1 MASMEKQC
9 TLLLFNNRQR
19 QTQKELRQTLEKGS
33 DEEKYNAMRTIIQLH
48 LNGENQQQQLMTVIQ
63 YVVPSKFKP
72 LKKLALMFWE
82 IVEKIGKD
90 GKLLPELILVCS
102 HLRSYLEHPNE
113 YIRGST
119 LRFICK
125 VKVIDLLESLVGP
138 IVANLDNRHSY
149 VRRNAVL
156 AVHSIYSTNKD
167 LIPDAPELVYDLLQR
182 ESDTLTKRNA
192 FVMLFECDQ
201 AKAVMYLRSIM
212 GKVSSMGDSFQL
224 IVLNL
229 LRKMCKTYPGEKNNF
244 LNVIIVLMETK
255 SPSVMYQ
262 CASTLVSLSSSPAAI
277 KHSAQCYIRLL
288 SEQQDNNIKLIV
300 LDRLDELKQKYG
312 YQMQQQSDIVMDLL
326 RTMSLPSTGF
336 DIKQHILNIVLDLAT
351 QRTVDM
357 VIAHVKKELAA
368 NSDSPVSSTVER
380 ESIMSTRETVQHTKA
395 ATLSDYRRLLIQA
408 LHKITT
414 KFPELAGEHAL
425 TVMDFLSDHSAGD
438 VILFVREVAEAN
450 PKMRDAILEKLL
462 LKFNDITQSKVHRT
476 ALWIMCEYSE
486 SNEQII
492 ASFNTIKDALGTD
505 IYLPSF
511 NQEDTVPEGEHQN
524 GVMDDTDN
532 ISISS
537 SSASASTGI
546 ASKSTTTVL
555 RADGTYATVTT
566 NESSGLKQTDDKQ
579 EKDLSLK
586 GMVQDGGFFLSSV
599 ICTTLLKLVMKFHKQ
614 NQESTMEETI
624 LKKNKML
631 ADAAN
636 IMCALLRLGANEN
649 AQYKMD
655 KDTYRRISL
664 CIKLLLTLNDQ
675 EANNEEVHKSI
686 ELTQHVL
693 FQEARNVFQSM
704 LQERKERESHQFTTT
719 TKQQHQPGAKA
730 DAREM
735 IVPVDQQLSFFHLK
749 PGAASSRVIDV
760 YEFDEQELDES
771 RSILQSED
779 NKSNRLSR
787 VAQLTGFS
795 DTVYSE
801 AIISIN
807 QYDISL
813 DVLIINQTS
822 DTLQNLT
829 LELFTVGDL
838 KLVERPQEHTLG
850 PMASIRVKSNIKVS
864 STDTGVIFGN
874 IVYDVAGGKYE
885 TQSVTLNDVQ
895 IDIMEY
901 IQPAYC
907 RELQFRAMWFEFE
920 WENKISVKYDPAK
933 HERKQTLS
941 PATDTE
947 QQEHKLLL
955 SQYLSFIAD
964 TANMQ
969 ILTSGTTSDD
979 QCGFLSANMYA
990 RSTFG
995 EDALANV
1002 SIELLEDGVIQGF
1015 VRIRSKS
1022 QGIALA
1028 LGNLISKE
1036 QKNWNSQYKYKNS
1049 QSHKQKLH

>member
-1 MASMEKQC
+1 M
-9 TLLLFNNRQR
+9 
-19 QTQKELRQTLEKGS
+19 
-33 DEEKYNAMRTIIQLH
+33 
-48 LNGENQQQQLMTVIQ
+48 
-63 YVVPSKFKP
+63 
-72 LKKLALMFWE
+72 
-82 IVEKIGKD
+82 
-90 GKLLPELILVCS
+90 
-102 HLRSYLEHPNE
+102 
-113 YIRGST
+113 
-119 LRFICK
+119 
-125 VKVIDLLESLVGP
+125 
-138 IVANLDNRHSY
+138 
-149 VRRNAVL
+149 L
-156 AVHSIYSTNKD
+156 AVHSIYTTNKD

-326 RTMSLPSTGF
+326 RTMSLPSTGY

-351 QRTVDM
+351 QRTIHM

-368 NSDSPVSSTVER
+368 TSDSPTSSTVER
-380 ESIMSTRETVQHTKA
+380 ESIMSTRETIQHTKA

-408 LHKITT
+408 LHKVTT

-450 PKMRDAILEKLL
+450 PQMRDAILEKLL

-505 IYLPSF
+505 IYLSSF
-511 NQEDTVPEGEHQN
+511 NQEVNISEGEHQN

-532 ISISS
+532 ISVNSS
-537 SSASASTGI
+537 LASSSTGI

-566 NESSGLKQTDDKQ
+566 NDEVSNLKQTNDKQ
-579 EKDLSLK
+579 EKDQSLK

-614 NQESTMEETI
+614 NQENTAEEAI

-655 KDTYRRISL
+655 QDTYRRISL
-664 CIKLLLTLNDQ
+664 CIRLLLTLNDQ
-675 EANNEEVHKSI
+675 ETNSEEVHKSI

-704 LQERKERESHQFTTT
+704 LQERKERESHQFTKT
-719 TKQQHQPGAKA
+719 TKQQHQPGAKT
-730 DAREM
+730 DTREM

-749 PGAASSRVIDV
+749 PGAASSRVVDV

-771 RSILQSED
+771 RSVLQLED

-787 VAQLTGFS
+787 VVQLTGFS

-920 WENKISVKYDPAK
+920 VEYSHHHRFLII
-933 HERKQTLS
+933 TLTYLRS
-941 PATDTE
+941 
-947 QQEHKLLL
+947 QQH
-955 SQYLSFIAD
+955 A
-964 TANMQ
+964 
-969 ILTSGTTSDD
+969 
-979 QCGFLSANMYA
+979 FLPP
-990 RSTFG
+990 
-995 EDALANV
+995 
-1002 SIELLEDGVIQGF
+1002 
-1015 VRIRSKS
+1015 
-1022 QGIALA
+1022 
-1028 LGNLISKE
+1028 
-1036 QKNWNSQYKYKNS
+1036 
-1049 QSHKQKLH
+1049 